1 MNYNKEE
8 FERRL
13 RIALAD
19 RDHARECMH
28 KRRDQKDS
36 AEYVKLDRGELRLTL
51 DIDYYQLSLKHG
63 KAANFECMCGEVYEE
78 YEDLAFHIK
87 NSLCEF
93 V

>member
-13 RIALAD
+13 CIALAD
-19 RDHARECMH
+19 RNHARECMH

-36 AEYVKLDRGELRLTL
+36 AEYVKLDREELRLTL

-63 KAANFECMCGEVYEE
+63 KCANFECMCGEVYEE
-78 YEDLAFHIK
+78 YEDLVFHIK

-93 V
+93 S